1 MYVQEWDCWI
11 LWLSDS
17 DEGVASLLSG
27 RYFYICLANITLWF
41 CLCPCHGNWFGLELS
56 LPALQFISITAHH
69 CLSYLFNARPGGSEG
84 KASACDA
91 GDPGSIPGSGR
102 SPGEGN
108 GNPLQYSCLENPMDK
123 GAWWATIHRV
133 AKSRTLLSDYTFFHF
148 LFFSHL
154 KQEVSSRCTSR
165 GLLQ

>member
-1 MYVQEWDCWI
+1 MDVQEWDCWI

-17 DEGVASLLSG
+17 DEGIAFLLSG
-27 RYFYICLANITLWF
+27 RYFYTCLANIPLWF

-69 CLSYLFNARPGGSEG
+69 CLSYLLNAHPGGSEG
-84 KASACDA
+84 KASACDV

-108 GNPLQYSCLENPMDK
+108 GTHSSILAWRIPWTKEPGGLQSIGLQRVGCNS
-123 GAWWATIHRV
+123 AT
-133 AKSRTLLSDYTFFHF
+133 TLSFTFFSFH
-148 LFFSHL
+148 
-154 KQEVSSRCTSR
+154 T
-165 GLLQ
+165 